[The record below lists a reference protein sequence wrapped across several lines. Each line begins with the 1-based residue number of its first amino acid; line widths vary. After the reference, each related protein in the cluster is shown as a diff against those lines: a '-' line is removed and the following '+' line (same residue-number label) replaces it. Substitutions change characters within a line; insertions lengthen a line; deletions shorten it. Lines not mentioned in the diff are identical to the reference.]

1 MISDDDFFRLFNACA
16 RLAKT
21 PNNPPIPAGSLDDL
35 LPDLNIDSLDTL
47 VLGMYLCDAFGVP
60 EEVGKTMQV
69 RSVGDFKAFLVA
81 NATIE
86 QIDVEN
92 VISELK

>member
-21 PNNPPIPAGSLDDL
+21 PNNPPIPAGSFYDL

-81 NATIE
+81 NATVE

>member
-69 RSVGDFKAFLVA
+69 KSVGDVMVFLVQC
-81 NATIE
+81 ATVE
-86 QIDVEN
+86 SIDVDN

>member
-21 PNNPPIPAGSLDDL
+21 PNNPPIPAGSMHDP

>member
-21 PNNPPIPAGSLDDL
+21 PNNPPIPAGSFHDL
-35 LPDLNIDSLDTL
+35 LSDLNIDSLDSL

-81 NATIE
+81 NATVE

>member
-21 PNNPPIPAGSLDDL
+21 PNNPPIPAGSMHDP

-47 VLGMYLCDAFGVP
+47 VLGMYLCDAFAVP

-69 RSVGDFKAFLVA
+69 KSVGDFKAFLVA
-81 NATIE
+81 NATVE
-86 QIDVEN
+86 LVDVDKVLE
-92 VISELK
+92 SFQ

>member
-21 PNNPPIPAGSLDDL
+21 PNNPPIPAGSMHDL
-35 LPDLNIDSLDTL
+35 LPDLNIDSLDSL

-81 NATIE
+81 NATVE

>member
-21 PNNPPIPAGSLDDL
+21 PNNPPLDARSLDDL
-35 LPDLNIDSLDTL
+35 LPDLNIDSLDSL
-47 VLGMYLCDAFGVP
+47 VLGMYLCDAFAVP

-69 RSVGDFKAFLVA
+69 KSVGDFKAFLVA
-81 NATIE
+81 NATVE
-86 QIDVEN
+86 EIDVEN